1 MLTPISRLHLSERLA
16 KIAVALGS
24 VAIGITVFLVL
35 NYAVLGLPTV
45 VFGGQEVM
53 LTTGFLLYVGVRVAG
68 IAVAAL
74 FYLYFGNALANI
86 LRRKIVSWKQLI
98 LIITGIAAALYAWF
112 ILS

>member
-1 MLTPISRLHLSERLA
+1 MLAPISKLNLSEQLA
-16 KIAVALGS
+16 KTAVALGS
-24 VAIGITVFLVL
+24 LAIGITVFLVL
-35 NYAVLGLPTV
+35 NYVVLGLPTV

-86 LRRKIVSWKQLI
+86 LRRKIVSLKQLI
-98 LIITGIAAALYAWF
+98 IIIAGIAAVLYAGF
-112 ILS
+112 ILL